1 MMKLNVIYLVSIILL
16 ASCARAPIDN
26 GPKLPKELIVSKNL
40 SNKENSAK
48 WRSTAEGLVT
58 GDRLW
63 IDDQYIELGK
73 YLAEGSSAK
82 LFFIKG
88 SNKKQLIKITKD
100 PIFNDSAVHALSL
113 KTEWESISKLKKAN
127 IPSVN
132 LLTRSPHYYFVTME
146 FIPGLTLRK
155 FIRTF
160 TPSKENIDILIRYLK
175 FTDFLKEKKANL
187 SDGHAGNIMYNKNS
201 KSWIIIDPGKVHF
214 KRYYNRFDIEFEVN
228 RDARF
233 LKIFISSW
241 MKYKKKDQ
249 TEMFQM
255 IMSFLEDG
263 EDKLSES
270 IVKFALEKSSDPTIR
285 KVKKNVFN
293 SFIWAPNFGESFE
306 VTDEMFLFKIIDIDP
321 EASTLNDI
329 LPYLKKNANNCR
341 NLQALNLLKK
351 NMNLILRKEI
361 KTALEAGCR
370 L

>member
-127 IPSVN
+127 I
-132 LLTRSPHYYFVTME
+132 
-146 FIPGLTLRK
+146 
-155 FIRTF
+155 
-160 TPSKENIDILIRYLK
+160 
-175 FTDFLKEKKANL
+175 
-187 SDGHAGNIMYNKNS
+187 
-201 KSWIIIDPGKVHF
+201 
-214 KRYYNRFDIEFEVN
+214 
-228 RDARF
+228 
-233 LKIFISSW
+233 
-241 MKYKKKDQ
+241 
-249 TEMFQM
+249 
-255 IMSFLEDG
+255 
-263 EDKLSES
+263 
-270 IVKFALEKSSDPTIR
+270 
-285 KVKKNVFN
+285 
-293 SFIWAPNFGESFE
+293 
-306 VTDEMFLFKIIDIDP
+306 
-321 EASTLNDI
+321 
-329 LPYLKKNANNCR
+329 C
-341 NLQALNLLKK
+341 
-351 NMNLILRKEI
+351 
-361 KTALEAGCR
+361 
-370 L
+370 